1 MRVDEQIHQRGIEEV
16 LHFTTSNGMLGI
28 LSTAKL
34 LAHSLLPEEKLL
46 SHIMQMNC
54 KDRSRDTEWHSYI
67 NLSISRL
74 NGSFFDISQG
84 WHRSEDI
91 FWCVLSFSP
100 EIMSHEG
107 VLFSTTNNAYPK
119 TERAPDGAGLDALF
133 APSIRQFPTKW
144 VTRNKALAESHTTCH
159 QAEVLYPKELSLDS
173 LRKIYVQTVEHQ
185 DEVSALI
192 ALLRPE
198 LQLGIQVIVAPQLF

>member
-1 MRVDEQIHQRGIEEV
+1 MYVKQRGIEEI

-28 LSTAKL
+28 FSTAKL

-46 SHIMQMNC
+46 SHIMQINC

-74 NGSFFDISQG
+74 NGSFFSISQG

-91 FWCVLSFSP
+91 FWCVLSFVP
-100 EIMSHEG
+100 EIMSHDG
-107 VLFSTTNNAYPK
+107 VLFATSNNAYPK
-119 TERAPDGAGLDALF
+119 TERAPDWAGLEALF
-133 APSIRQFPTKW
+133 APSVRQFPNKW
-144 VTRNKALAESHTTCH
+144 VSRNKALSDAHTTCH
-159 QAEVLYPKELSLDS
+159 QAEVLYPEELSLNF

-185 DEVSALI
+185 DEVSALLG
-192 ALLRPE
+192 LLRPE
-198 LQLGIQVIVAPQLF
+198 FQSQIQIIVAPQLF